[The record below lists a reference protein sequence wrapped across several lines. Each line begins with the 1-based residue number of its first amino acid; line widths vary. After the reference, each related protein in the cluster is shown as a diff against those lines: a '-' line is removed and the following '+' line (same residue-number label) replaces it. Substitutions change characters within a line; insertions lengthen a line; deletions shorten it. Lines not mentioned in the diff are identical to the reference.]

1 MLERPGASKRYRRGA
16 CRNGRPAGID
26 SSNAASRYESQRTLA
41 LGPEDALAVLAR
53 PEFPLTGE
61 EAVIDAVLPRSSY
74 QRSPFPL
81 CLLLAAVIELARVL
95 GPANPARAQTPERPA
110 VSIASTVIAEPATQ
124 APFPIRVDPTAS
136 IPRDSFVR
144 VRGLPPT
151 VALSEGYSIAPGSW
165 AIALNALPGL
175 KIVLPAGVTG
185 TAEIL
190 ITLVGMDGSV
200 LAESKSTLV
209 VRAAPQSQASPGA
222 LVASPPAPSER
233 AIPIPPAPVLAPER
247 RPRTLTPQDQQ
258 RALGFVKKGDELL
271 DAGNVEAAR
280 QFYERAADAGLAQA
294 ALAMAAT
301 YDPNELVRRQ
311 VVGGLQPDL
320 VAARRWYERAREL
333 GAAEA
338 EDRLR
343 RLGAR

>member
-1 MLERPGASKRYRRGA
+1 MNDVAPPRAADQRG
-16 CRNGRPAGID
+16 
-26 SSNAASRYESQRTLA
+26 
-41 LGPEDALAVLAR
+41 
-53 PEFPLTGE
+53 PLT
-61 EAVIDAVLPRSSY
+61 
-74 QRSPFPL
+74 L
-81 CLLLAAVIELARVL
+81 CLLLATVAELALVVV
-95 GPANPARAQTPERPA
+95 GPDSARAQTPERPA
-110 VSIASTVIAEPATQ
+110 VSIASTVIAAPATQ
-124 APFPIRVDPTAS
+124 VPFPIRVEPVAS

-175 KIVLPAGVTG
+175 KIVLPVGVTG
-185 TAEIL
+185 TTEIL
-190 ITLVGMDGSV
+190 ITLVGLDGSV

-209 VRAAPQSQASPGA
+209 VR
-222 LVASPPAPSER
+222 VASPPPAVSGASMPVE
-233 AIPIPPAPVLAPER
+233 PVNPVPPAPVPVPER
-247 RPRTLTPQDQQ
+247 RARTLTPQDQQ
-258 RALGFVKKGDELL
+258 RALGFVQKGDELL

-280 QFYERAADAGLAQA
+280 QFYERAADSGLAQA
-294 ALAMAAT
+294 ALALAAT

-320 VAARRWYERAREL
+320 AAARRWYERAREL

-338 EDRLR
+338 DERLR